1 MPEGRPRLDKRDSFF
16 FGARGSLGRAV
27 LARGCRGDEIGG
39 GKMHYASG
47 SMLLAGGKVSGC
59 TGKIFWLVEG
69 VSSFSP
75 CLERWGDALFLR
87 ALGLDDDGQEKD
99 RVGFSGLGLREI
111 CFFWRGVFGLDRI
124 FGFELGVFG
133 FLAFQVLLLREVFW
147 GSSCPPCSF
156 HMGAL
161 GLRLGQ

>member
-59 TGKIFWLVEG
+59 TGKDFLVCG
-69 VSSFSP
+69 GCKQFFSLLGEVGR
-75 CLERWGDALFLR
+75 CSLFAR
-87 ALGLDDDGQEKD
+87 SWA
-99 RVGFSGLGLREI
+99 
-111 CFFWRGVFGLDRI
+111 
-124 FGFELGVFG
+124 
-133 FLAFQVLLLREVFW
+133 
-147 GSSCPPCSF
+147 
-156 HMGAL
+156 
-161 GLRLGQ
+161 